1 MEARRFD
8 ISTLITLSYSIC
20 IASVAYTLVML
31 ISPERYKNQLQGVMS
46 VITAAAICSAFL
58 SGAKGIELEL
68 DGLCGSYLG
77 GSGINGMVVLELEK
91 RLEEE
96 IAKLINENGIPAE
109 NVSVKTNIDGD
120 NCISISE
127 LTVSVAGSKED
138 YEARLNELV
147 KSRIGDIST
156 NMVFLESDDTQNSEG

>member
-1 MEARRFD
+1 MRRSD

-68 DGLCGSYLG
+68 DGLGGSYQG

-127 LTVSVAGSKED
+127 LTVSVVGSKED

-147 KSRIGDIST
+147 KSRIGDISI